1 QTRKSASRRIEMR
14 NVKRLLG
21 VVVALFVLPAAGYGQ
36 EAYLELMRQDL
47 KTQKVAI
54 VTEAM
59 QLSGE
64 QAEAFWPV
72 YREYQ
77 FELDKIADQRV
88 ALIKDYADHFE
99 NMTDEKAS
107 ELAEWS
113 FRIQDERLQLRKRY
127 HAEFQ
132 RAVGPIAAA
141 KFMQV
146 DNALTML
153 LDLQIASSLP
163 LIEAPPQQN

>member
-1 QTRKSASRRIEMR
+1 MG
-14 NVKRLLG
+14 NVMRLLG
-21 VVVALFVLPAAGYGQ
+21 VAAALVVLPAAGYGQ
-36 EAYLELMRQDL
+36 EAYVELMRQDI
-47 KTQKVAI
+47 KTQKVAV

-59 QLSGE
+59 QLSDE
-64 QAEAFWPV
+64 QGAAFWPV
-72 YREYQ
+72 YRQYQ
-77 FELDKIADQRV
+77 LELDKITDERI

-99 NMTDEKAS
+99 MMTDEKAS

-113 FRIQDERLQLRKRY
+113 FRLQEERLQLRKRFY
-127 HAEFQ
+127 GEFEA
-132 RAVGPIAAA
+132 AVGAIAAA

-153 LDLQIASSLP
+153 LDLQIAASLP

>member
-1 QTRKSASRRIEMR
+1 MGNLKRI
-14 NVKRLLG
+14 LG
-21 VVVALFVLPAAGYGQ
+21 AVVALIVLPAAGYGQ
-36 EAYLELMRQDL
+36 EAYLELMRQDI

-54 VTEAM
+54 VTQAM
-59 QLSGE
+59 ELSDE

-77 FELDKIADQRV
+77 YELDKIGDERI
-88 ALIKDYADHFE
+88 ALIKDYAEHFE
-99 NMTDEKAS
+99 MMTDEKAG
-107 ELAEWS
+107 ELAGWS
-113 FRIQDERLQLRKRY
+113 FRLQEQRLQLRKRF
-127 HAEFQ
+127 HAQFEQ
-132 RAVGPIAAA
+132 AVGAIAAA

-163 LIEAPPQQN
+163 LVEAPPQQN

>member
-1 QTRKSASRRIEMR
+1 MR
-14 NVKRLLG
+14 TVKRALG
-21 VVVALFVLPAAGYGQ
+21 AALALIVLPAAGYGQ

-54 VTEAM
+54 VTQAM
-59 QLSGE
+59 ELTDQ

-77 FELDKIADQRV
+77 FELDKIGDERI

-99 NMTDEKAS
+99 MMTDEKAS
-107 ELAEWS
+107 ELAGWS
-113 FRIQDERLQLRKRY
+113 FRIQEERLQLRKRF
-127 HAEFQ
+127 HAQFEQ
-132 RAVGPIAAA
+132 AVGAIAAA

-163 LIEAPPQQN
+163 LVEAPPQQN